1 MSDITTQLTNFRS
14 IFNKLMKMWRNYP
27 ELFDLVKKH
36 YTEHFKVTLTLENE
50 GNENDGLV
58 KYIVKYIRNV
68 KPHLKHIKQHD
79 DGIFTDDY
87 IKEPFEIF
95 KFIDMKYVW
104 YKLSKDDR
112 KQTWSYIEKLYVIGM
127 YVTTEKE
134 DLEKQQKLMYELYY
148 NIDKDRIV
156 SDASKYLVDNKL
168 SVTQDIDTS
177 DLTDEDFLEENCVSF
192 EDKVEEAIDKLND
205 ILSSMENG
213 ELLGK
218 LIVKIVKKI
227 KFPKK
232 LMEKL
237 EHITENPMA
246 ILKLVT
252 DKRIVSHITGYMEK
266 IKNSLTPE
274 DLDVMKSIQNDG
286 NMFEM
291 FQQNLGKLFDGVFT
305 SDEIETI
312 FGKKDTDEQSGGELT
327 VEQMELLKSKMS
339 DGKIREVFEKTY
351 KNFERVKHEK
361 ERSQK
366 DEDKTSKRPSGTVPP
381 IKDAEKTHKTQP
393 STKKRDSG
401 DRREE
406 MNISSLIEKIKE
418 IDGGN
423 TK

>member
-50 GNENDGLV
+50 GSENDGLV
-58 KYIVKYIRNV
+58 KYIVEYIHNV

-79 DGIFTDDY
+79 DGIFTNDY

-134 DLEKQQKLMYELYY
+134 DLEKQKKLMYELYY

-218 LIVKIVKKI
+218 LIIKIVKKI

-252 DKRIVSHITGYMEK
+252 DKRIVTHITGYMEK

-286 NMFEM
+286 NVFEM

-312 FGKKDTDEQSGGELT
+312 FGKKDTDGQSSGELT

-361 ERSQK
+361 ERSQT
-366 DEDKTSKRPSGTVPP
+366 DEDKTSKRPNSTVSPV
-381 IKDAEKTHKTQP
+381 KDAEKTHKTHS

-418 IDGGN
+418 IDSGS